1 MHPLMTDTLVAERVR
16 DIQHRAEV
24 ARQARL
30 ARLTRRDRPAAAAG
44 KSAHASPLRILAALS
59 HTGSGHPRAAR

>member
-30 ARLTRRDRPAAAAG
+30 ARLTRRSRPAAAHRA
-44 KSAHASPLRILAALS
+44 SAHTGPLRILAARIRTS
-59 HTGSGHPRAAR
+59 SGHPRPAR